1 VRRRWWRSTFLGANA
16 DGRLLRGVT
25 GPSLVS
31 LTAAAKRRLL
41 ATALEDA
48 RRVPLPVRTRGH
60 VLGLFVSLTLPAG
73 RFVMSV
79 PGFAVGAI
87 FRDGRS
93 LAVLGPT
100 ALAAFGDDRAAEL
113 LLRRVEDWDRRGRP
127 RESDLSFSVSFGG
140 NDSRVR
146 RRWAPLA

>member
-1 VRRRWWRSTFLGANA
+1 
-16 DGRLLRGVT
+16 VT

-113 LLRRVEDWDRRGRP
+113 LLRRVEDWVRRGRP
-127 RESDLSFSVSFGG
+127 RESDLRFQ
-140 NDSRVR
+140 RLLR
-146 RRWAPLA
+146 RQRFESSAPVGAASMTSWPASTR